1 MLTGTALGV
10 NIDNVHIYA
19 LNAYADE
26 DSYPDF
32 GGIAGQ
38 ATVFSTISNSSVN
51 GVINLP
57 ESVVG
62 GIVGDTRTTTAV
74 KACSFVGTINGGSGV
89 GGIVGT
95 ASNVADSFIDCHV
108 DAALTAKIL
117 SAVLPDLLHAP
128 LSCVAMWK
136 VL

>member
-1 MLTGTALGV
+1 M
-10 NIDNVHIYA
+10 
-19 LNAYADE
+19 
-26 DSYPDF
+26 
-32 GGIAGQ
+32 
-38 ATVFSTISNSSVN
+38 FSAISNSSVN

-57 ESVVG
+57 ASVVG
-62 GIVGDTRTTTAV
+62 GIVGDTRTTAAV

-95 ASNVADSFIDCHV
+95 ASNAADSFIDCHV

-117 SAVLPDLLHAP
+117 SVVLPDLRHAP